1 MLNAMSLILTDGAAR
16 VSVNPHKQL
25 VQLLVVEAFAK
36 DFSEGANELFNTSQ

>member
-1 MLNAMSLILTDGAAR
+1 MSLILTDGAAR

-36 DFSEGANELFNTSQ
+36 DFSEGANELFNTSQLYNG